1 LYYKKGFSN
10 FHCFIYVLVILKNSD
25 SKHIYFTKT
34 TDKQI
39 ITPKYTFKFS
49 FYYSEIIKHFGKQIK
64 NIMSIT
70 KESELIG
77 MKSISEVVGTTLK
90 LMREYAKVGMS
101 TKELDEYGGK
111 ILESYSAKSAPYLT
125 YGFPGYT
132 CISVNKEAAHGIPST
147 KKILKEGDLVNIDVS
162 AELDG
167 FWSDNGGSFV
177 LGKDI
182 YNHQPLVDA
191 SKNILHKAIHSI
203 KGGVK
208 IADIGYLIE
217 TEAKKSRYKVIKNLA
232 GHGVGRSLHEE
243 PENILNYRVKTNRE
257 RFRKNTTVAI
267 ETFIATNSTIAVEL
281 KDGWTLVGNK
291 GGYVT
296 QHEQTILIT
305 DSTPIILTESNQIWN

>member
-1 LYYKKGFSN
+1 
-10 FHCFIYVLVILKNSD
+10 
-25 SKHIYFTKT
+25 
-34 TDKQI
+34 
-39 ITPKYTFKFS
+39 
-49 FYYSEIIKHFGKQIK
+49 
-64 NIMSIT
+64 MSIT

-77 MKSISEVVGTTLK
+77 MKKISKVVGLTLK
-90 LMREYAKVGMS
+90 LMRKYAKVGMS
-101 TKELDEYGGK
+101 TKELDEYGGE
-111 ILESYSAKSAPYLT
+111 ILKSYGAKSAPYVT

-132 CISVNKEAAHGIPST
+132 CISVNEEAAHGIPSD
-147 KKILKEGDLVNIDVS
+147 KKILKEGDLINIDVS
-162 AELDG
+162 AELNG

-182 YNHQPLVDA
+182 HNHQPLVDA
-191 SKNILHKAIHSI
+191 SKNILKKAINNI

-217 TEAKKSRYKVIKNLA
+217 TEAKKSGFKVIKNLA

-267 ETFIATNSTIAVEL
+267 ETFISTNSTIAVEL
-281 KDGWTLVGNK
+281 QDGWTLVGNK

-296 QHEQTILIT
+296 QHEQTILVT
-305 DSTPIILTESNQIWN
+305 AKSPIILTNSNEIWV